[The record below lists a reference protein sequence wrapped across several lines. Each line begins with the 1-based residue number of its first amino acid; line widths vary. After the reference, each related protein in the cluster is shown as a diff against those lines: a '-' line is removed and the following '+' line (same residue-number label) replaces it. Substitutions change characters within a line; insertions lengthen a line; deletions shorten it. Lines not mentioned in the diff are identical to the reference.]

1 MLTQAM
7 PQFAQALQGAMP
19 DATVRSLMQA
29 LGNCNQPLEH
39 RGPVSITPAP
49 AINEQGGVYSAN
61 NIFNDS
67 RSWNTTN
74 LLGDSFSTQYMD
86 FVYNNISDQYFNASQ
101 FFSDTFFNNNIDART
116 FSEIFQTNDIYN
128 NNSFV
133 DNSSVTN
140 NFAGDS
146 FLFNN
151 NSQFI
156 TNNFPTTVVIGQPG
170 APGPPGTDG
179 RDGTQGRNG
188 VDGQAGAAGAPGQPG
203 IGVPGRDG
211 VAGTNGRDGSQ
222 GRDGAAGP
230 PGLDGITR
238 VIIEGGGGGYDL
250 VEGPPRL
257 SDPFPPPILDIKAV
271 NVDVPVPLYEI
282 NVADAL
288 SQDGTEDIKVKVQV
302 PKYSFDPDSC
312 SLTSDGT
319 DEVEITVPVPLYS
332 LNPAAFTL
340 AENGNK
346 NVAIQVKADVTAKSP
361 PGRLTLPGKVSLRAK
376 PSYP

>member
-19 DATVRSLMQA
+19 DATVRNLMQA

-39 RGPVSITPAP
+39 RGPISITPSP
-49 AINEQGGVYSAN
+49 STNEQGGVYNSFQN
-61 NIFNDS
+61 NIFGDS
-67 RSWNTTN
+67 NSWNTN
-74 LLGDSFSTQYMD
+74 NIFGDSFSTQYMD
-86 FVYNNISDQYFNASQ
+86 FVYNNISDQYFNSNQ
-101 FFSDTFFNNNIDART
+101 FFNDTFFNNNIDART

-133 DNSSVTN
+133 DNSAVYN
-140 NFAGDS
+140 HFGGDS

-188 VDGQAGAAGAPGQPG
+188 VDGQAGVAGAPGRPG

-211 VAGTNGRDGSQ
+211 AAGTNGQDG
-222 GRDGAAGP
+222 RNGAAGP

-238 VIIEGGGGGYDL
+238 VIIEGGGGGYQLQQGLKDRVDIRKPRIFVPPFTVKVRVPTYIFDHEECEIVQDGDEEIESEAVDL
-250 VEGPPRL
+250 EILV
-257 SDPFPPPILDIKAV
+257 DDPPPIF
-271 NVDVPVPLYEI
+271 VPSVPRL
-282 NVADAL
+282 
-288 SQDGTEDIKVKVQV
+288 V
-302 PKYSFDPDSC
+302 PKD
-312 SLTSDGT
+312 
-319 DEVEITVPVPLYS
+319 
-332 LNPAAFTL
+332 
-340 AENGNK
+340 
-346 NVAIQVKADVTAKSP
+346 
-361 PGRLTLPGKVSLRAK
+361 
-376 PSYP
+376 SYP